1 MMVIDDV
8 EGLEQNKLY
17 NLTDLYKEWFQTF
30 KTNLDKSRKSFNPGP
45 ILERIQSDPKM
56 VEIIGNID
64 VKEKYPL
71 EYVIT
76 ELWPKL
82 QLLP

>member
-45 ILERIQSDPKM
+45 ILERI
-56 VEIIGNID
+56 
-64 VKEKYPL
+64 
-71 EYVIT
+71 
-76 ELWPKL
+76 
-82 QLLP
+82 